1 MFDIVLVDLVCRRVL
16 PVDSR
21 VSWEDAEEF
30 LTEWN
35 KSPRDCVAVAVPTAL
50 VDSFNRFVNPTQEAI
65 TVS

>member
-1 MFDIVLVDLVCRRVL
+1 MFNIVLVDLVCRRVL
-16 PVDSR
+16 AVNSR

-35 KSPRDCVAVAVPTAL
+35 KSPRDCVAVAIPTNL
-50 VDSFNRFVNPTQEAI
+50 VDSFNKFVNPTQNAM